1 MCAESAINRNIGHF
15 WLQKVWIWPFEAFFP
30 PHLPKSSWNAW
41 FQDDFCYLW
50 ECIASNS
57 DCSENLAPNWPLL
70 ALFMDLNNS
79 QTEDKLKNRYLHAEY
94 KSEASVQSSNDEIT
108 KYQNFT
114 LDCTL
119 EEMSVHKEVKYSQS
133 IPRPSVFP
141 ESALYPV
148 IPVDA

>member
-1 MCAESAINRNIGHF
+1 MYTESVNIRIIRHF
-15 WLQKVWIWPFEAFFP
+15 WIQKVEIWPAEAFF
-30 PHLPKSSWNAW
+30 LYRKSSWNVW

-94 KSEASVQSSNDEIT
+94 KSEASVQSSNDEIS

>member
-1 MCAESAINRNIGHF
+1 MFDFKTISAIYEKVS
-15 WLQKVWIWPFEAFFP
+15 LQIVTALKTWPLTA
-30 PHLPKSSWNAW
+30 
-41 FQDDFCYLW
+41 
-50 ECIASNS
+50 
-57 DCSENLAPNWPLL
+57 PLL
-70 ALFMDLNNS
+70 ALFMDLNNT